1 MSDSHEHDV
10 EEGTVTGEDAPER
23 ASASEQLPDDLDHP
37 TPDDAESDVP
47 VEDQSPD
54 EVAEPDVDEPED
66 SLQEQFD
73 ALNDRH
79 LRLVA
84 EFTNFRRRAESE
96 MAGAWVRA
104 QADLVRH
111 LLEAFDDLQRVGTWE
126 AETTTV
132 EALVE
137 GVDLV
142 ERKFRQALET
152 AGVEAVDPK
161 GEAFD
166 PNTMEAMMRLTTE
179 AEEEDDI
186 VAEVFQK
193 GYLFKGNLVRPARVS
208 VFKRD

>member
-1 MSDSHEHDV
+1 MSDSYEN
-10 EEGTVTGEDAPER
+10 
-23 ASASEQLPDDLDHP
+23 DLDAEEA
-37 TPDDAESDVP
+37 TDGDAAHDASTSDEEMNG
-47 VEDQSPD
+47 VENAAADNAA
-54 EVAEPDVDEPED
+54 EAAIEPDIGASPGSTSDDIQAE
-66 SLQEQFD
+66 FD
-73 ALNDRH
+73 TLNDRH
-79 LRLVA
+79 LRLAA
-84 EFTNFRRRAESE
+84 EFTNFRRRSESE

-142 ERKFRQALET
+142 ERKFRQALES

-166 PNTMEAMMRLTTE
+166 PNTMEAMLRLSTE
-179 AEEEDDI
+179 SDEEDDT

-193 GYLFKGNLVRPARVS
+193 GYLFKKTMVRPARVS

>member
-1 MSDSHEHDV
+1 MSDSNQNDIGAAEATNRD
-10 EEGTVTGEDAPER
+10 EALDAPEQTEGL
-23 ASASEQLPDDLDHP
+23 AGADAQSA
-37 TPDDAESDVP
+37 DADPESP
-47 VEDQSPD
+47 
-54 EVAEPDVDEPED
+54 EPDPAETIGAAGEAEQGAG
-66 SLQEQFD
+66 SLEADFET
-73 ALNDRH
+73 LNDRH

-84 EFTNFRRRAESE
+84 EFTNYRRRVESE
-96 MAGAWVRA
+96 MAGTWVRA

-126 AETTTV
+126 AETSTV

-152 AGVEAVDPK
+152 AGVKAVDPT

-166 PNTMEAMMRLTTE
+166 PNTMEAMMRLSTE
-179 AEEEDDI
+179 SEEDDDI

-193 GYLFKGNLVRPARVS
+193 GYLFKDILVRPARVS

>member
-1 MSDSHEHDV
+1 MSDMNENDI
-10 EEGTVTGEDAPER
+10 EAAEATNKDEAEDAPEQTDGL
-23 ASASEQLPDDLDHP
+23 AGADAQSADGAAEEAEQDAEDGAGNLQSDLDG
-37 TPDDAESDVP
+37 
-47 VEDQSPD
+47 
-54 EVAEPDVDEPED
+54 
-66 SLQEQFD
+66 
-73 ALNDRH
+73 LNDRH

-84 EFTNFRRRAESE
+84 EFTNYRRRVDSE
-96 MAGAWVRA
+96 MASTWVRA
-104 QADLVRH
+104 QADLVRN

-152 AGVEAVDPK
+152 AGVKAVDPT

-166 PNTMEAMMRLTTE
+166 PNTMEAMMRLATE
-179 AEEEDDI
+179 SEEDDDI

-193 GYLFKGNLVRPARVS
+193 GYLFKDTLVRPARVS